1 MMYTMP
7 KNLLSICVN
16 FALATQLIERSYW
29 KSKRHLRGTGAEKGY
44 YINRYTGNHWRRL
57 KSR

>member
-16 FALATQLIERSYW
+16 FALATQLIDKTVPW
-29 KSKRHLRGTGAEKGY
+29 V
-44 YINRYTGNHWRRL
+44 YTVSVNETPSLGGGVQIGDAI
-57 KSR
+57 